1 MNGTFDQDVA
11 SHYSLATFA
20 CPSSQTIVGSQVMEK
35 HPIVWGLDIGHSSIK
50 AVKLSRNATGVT
62 VLGYAIEP
70 INVTEEGDRDE
81 SVVKALQLL
90 AQHEEFGA
98 IPVIAS
104 LSGRQIFSRTINI
117 PVLNP
122 KRVKMMVELE
132 ARQQIPG
139 NFDEVE
145 WGYHMSPAPDG
156 ASNDVALFAAKREL
170 TDELVSK
177 CKRAGINL
185 VGVSVTSLALYN
197 FVRFDQEF
205 GDKETVIILDVG
217 AENTDLVLY
226 QGETLWMRTLAL
238 SGNDVTRVFMKKFRV
253 SFEEAETLKRQIGD
267 SRQAEKILKV
277 LEGTLNELTGEVQR
291 SLGFYKSQNPEANL
305 ENIVISG
312 NTFRLPNLPEYIAE
326 RLRYTVNILEDL
338 DKIGVA
344 SGLERENFLRDLQS
358 LGVAIG
364 LALQGT
370 GLGKANVNLLST
382 TERMERVLKSKR
394 WAAALVALLLGV
406 TFTIYYMVVSGVM
419 HENRAMSEV
428 ILSKYKDNE
437 ARVKDSKKVL
447 EEVAPL
453 AATLKG
459 FNSFGSKGVV
469 HAAYQGVLDTLQGFI
484 TSQGQINKGD
494 KPPEEGGPPIMQAL
508 YVDSIE
514 VLPFAYD
521 KEAGPFSPLA
531 NDRLVRIKVRIPRLE
546 NDTLK
551 GLPQQIVDK
560 FKVIPVPDY
569 LKSIYPNENL
579 FAEAQIKSDVNSED
593 SYWLVDNTQ
602 VDNQTGTY
610 KKITEE
616 HKISVRTLT
625 FECRFS
631 STSVA
636 AVAADK

>member
-1 MNGTFDQDVA
+1 
-11 SHYSLATFA
+11 
-20 CPSSQTIVGSQVMEK
+20 MEK
-35 HPIVWGLDIGHSSIK
+35 YQIVWGLDIGHSSIK
-50 AVKLSRNATGVT
+50 AVKVSRNANGVT
-62 VLGYAIEP
+62 VLGYAFEP
-70 INVTEEGDRDE
+70 ISVTEEGDRDE
-81 SVVKALQLL
+81 AVVKALQLL
-90 AQHEEFGA
+90 AQHEDFGA
-98 IPVIAS
+98 IPVVAS

-122 KRVKMMVELE
+122 KRVHMMVELE

-185 VGVSVTSLALYN
+185 VGVSVSSLALYN
-197 FVRFDQEF
+197 FVRFDQQF
-205 GDKETVIILDVG
+205 GDNETVIILDVG

-238 SGNDVTRVFMKKFRV
+238 SGNDITRVFMKKFRV

-277 LEGTLNELTGEVQR
+277 LEGTLNELTSEVQR
-291 SLGFYKSQNPEANL
+291 SLGFYKSQNPNANL

-312 NTFRLPNLPEYIAE
+312 NTFRLPNLPEYLAE

-338 DKIGVA
+338 DKIDVA

-364 LALQGT
+364 LALQGV
-370 GLGKANVNLLST
+370 GLAKANVNLLST
-382 TERMERVLKSKR
+382 TERMERILKSKR
-394 WAAALVALLLGV
+394 WAAALLVLLLGAAFV
-406 TFTIYYMVVSGVM
+406 VNYIVVSGVM
-419 HENRAMSEV
+419 KENMDMSQV
-428 ILSKYKDNE
+428 ILTKYEKNE
-437 ARVKDSKKVL
+437 ELVKSSRKVL
-447 EEVAPL
+447 EEVAPM

-459 FNSFGSKGVV
+459 FNTFGRKGAA

-484 TSQGQINKGD
+484 NSNEQINKGE
-494 KPPEEGGPPIMQAL
+494 KSPEEGGPPAMQAL
-508 YVDSIE
+508 YVESIE
-514 VLPFAYD
+514 VLPFGYD
-521 KEAGPFSPLA
+521 KDVGPFRQMTS
-531 NDRLVRIKVRIPRLE
+531 DRLVRVKVRIPRLE
-546 NDTLK
+546 ADTLK

-560 FKVIPVPDY
+560 FKTIPVPEY
-569 LKSIYPNENL
+569 LKSYFPNEHL
-579 FAEAQIKSDVNSED
+579 FAEAQIKSDVILED
-593 SYWLVDNTQ
+593 SYWLIDNTQ

-610 KKITEE
+610 KKIQEE
-616 HKISVRTLT
+616 RKISVRTLT
-625 FECRFS
+625 FECRFN

-636 AVAADK
+636 AVAADN

>member
-1 MNGTFDQDVA
+1 
-11 SHYSLATFA
+11 
-20 CPSSQTIVGSQVMEK
+20 MEK
-35 HPIVWGLDIGHSSIK
+35 YQIVWGLDIGHSSIK
-50 AVKLSRNATGVT
+50 AVKVSRNANGVT
-62 VLGYAIEP
+62 VLGYAFEP
-70 INVTEEGDRDE
+70 INVTEDGDRDE
-81 SVVKALQLL
+81 AVVKALQLL
-90 AQHEEFGA
+90 AQHEDFGA
-98 IPVIAS
+98 IPVVAS

-122 KRVKMMVELE
+122 KRVHMMVELE

-185 VGVSVTSLALYN
+185 VGVSVSSLALYN

-205 GDKETVIILDVG
+205 GDNETVIILDVG

-238 SGNDVTRVFMKKFRV
+238 SGNDITRVFMKKFRV

-277 LEGTLNELTGEVQR
+277 LEGTLNELTSEVQR
-291 SLGFYKSQNPEANL
+291 SLGFYKSQNPGANL

-312 NTFRLPNLPEYIAE
+312 NTFRLPNLPEYLAE

-338 DKIGVA
+338 DKIDVA

-364 LALQGT
+364 LALQGV
-370 GLGKANVNLLST
+370 GLAKANVNLLST

-394 WAAALVALLLGV
+394 WAAALLVLLLGV
-406 TFTIYYMVVSGVM
+406 AFTVNYMVVSGVM
-419 HENRAMSEV
+419 KENMDMSQV
-428 ILSKYKDNE
+428 ILTKYEKNE
-437 ARVKDSKKVL
+437 ELVKASRKVL
-447 EEVAPL
+447 EEVAPM

-459 FNSFGSKGVV
+459 FNNFGRKGAT

-484 TSQGQINKGD
+484 NSHEQINKGE
-494 KPPEEGGPPIMQAL
+494 KSPEEGGPPAMQAL

-514 VLPFAYD
+514 ILPFGYD
-521 KEAGPFSPLA
+521 KDAGPF
-531 NDRLVRIKVRIPRLE
+531 R
-546 NDTLK
+546 
-551 GLPQQIVDK
+551 
-560 FKVIPVPDY
+560 
-569 LKSIYPNENL
+569 
-579 FAEAQIKSDVNSED
+579 
-593 SYWLVDNTQ
+593 
-602 VDNQTGTY
+602 
-610 KKITEE
+610 
-616 HKISVRTLT
+616 
-625 FECRFS
+625 
-631 STSVA
+631 
-636 AVAADK
+636 